1 MPSTAYDRA
10 HDPSGL
16 TPRMMRP
23 TIPVKGHKRH
33 SRIDRMGDLHKLGY
47 ANPVSTKKRETTMRL
62 QRFAILVFMSLILGF
77 LSSISGAW
85 AADADTQE
93 GRQAIQQALNE
104 KGFPVGT
111 PDGIFGPKTEAA
123 IRAFQDSIGA
133 EATGTL
139 TDREADLLL
148 GRVTPTKTPEPQPD
162 VTAGT
167 VFKDC
172 DTCPEMVEIPKGS
185 FQMGATDAEQENP
198 FIGFVP
204 EEHPRHEVTI
214 AYPFAIGR
222 YEVTVAEFDAYV
234 RETGAEVGGICGV
247 RLIETGPLAQKFTG
261 TRHTESSAEIYGPYF
276 VYITDGSYKQPGL
289 SVTPRQ
295 PAVCVSRQEVTAY
308 LAWLREKTGK
318 GYRLPT
324 EAEWE
329 YAARAGTRTVAFWGD
344 DLDHACGYANF
355 ADKASG
361 YQAGEASPCAEAVR
375 PDWTAEVGSY
385 RPNPWGLYDMA
396 GNVQEMVQDC
406 WSPGYD
412 TTPRDGSPARQS
424 GCQLFIARGGD
435 YEMLHVSMRAS
446 ERLTFGYDPQLDM
459 VQGPNEALDIR
470 SNVVGFRVALSL
482 GSAAWD
488 SQ

>member
-1 MPSTAYDRA
+1 
-10 HDPSGL
+10 
-16 TPRMMRP
+16 
-23 TIPVKGHKRH
+23 
-33 SRIDRMGDLHKLGY
+33 
-47 ANPVSTKKRETTMRL
+47 
-62 QRFAILVFMSLILGF
+62 
-77 LSSISGAW
+77 
-85 AADADTQE
+85 
-93 GRQAIQQALNE
+93 
-104 KGFPVGT
+104 
-111 PDGIFGPKTEAA
+111 
-123 IRAFQDSIGA
+123 
-133 EATGTL
+133 
-139 TDREADLLL
+139 
-148 GRVTPTKTPEPQPD
+148 
-162 VTAGT
+162 
-167 VFKDC
+167 
-172 DTCPEMVEIPKGS
+172 
-185 FQMGATDAEQENP
+185 MGATDAEQENP